1 MTAYRD
7 IYSDLPLRVH
17 EVWQRSKAKT
27 DSGQR
32 DLSVTAMLMAAAT
45 GFAMPWESL
54 KNVGSGNRVD
64 WNSHPSFVNGDQAH
78 YQSVLK
84 GCDEFLSQK
93 ISDTASLKSISFRHC
108 SDQSDICDVAEYGN
122 KGKELEL
129 NKHAVRC
136 AVRVLRNALAHNNIV
151 AFGPNPDQIER
162 LGFFS
167 ENRVGSGC
175 VSTVD
180 GYLVVTFTT
189 SAFQD
194 FLSAWFLILRSEKN
208 EKR

>member
-7 IYSDLPLRVH
+7 IYCDLPSRVH
-17 EVWQRSKAKT
+17 EVWQLSKAKT
-27 DSGQR
+27 DSSQR

-54 KNVGSGNRVD
+54 KDVGSGNRND
-64 WNSHPSFVNGDQAH
+64 WNAHPSFAKGDQAH

-84 GCDEFLSQK
+84 SCDKFLSQK
-93 ISDTASLKSISFRHC
+93 ISDNPSLQSVSFRHC

-122 KGKELEL
+122 RGKKLEL
-129 NKHAVRC
+129 NNHTVRC

-151 AFGPNPDQIER
+151 AFGLNSDQIDK

-194 FLSAWFLILRSEKN
+194 FLDAWFLILKPEKN
-208 EKR
+208 ETR

>member
-1 MTAYRD
+1 MP
-7 IYSDLPLRVH
+7 SRVF
-17 EVWQRSKAKT
+17 EVWRRTKKNQEESRKKETQNKESN
-27 DSGQR
+27 

-54 KNVGSGNRVD
+54 KNVGSGNRND
-64 WNSHPSFVNGDQAH
+64 WNAHPSFANGNQAH
-78 YQSVLK
+78 YQSILK
-84 GCDEFLSQK
+84 SCDKFLSQK
-93 ISDTASLKSISFRHC
+93 ISDTASLQSVSFRHC
-108 SDQSDICDVAEYGN
+108 SDQSDICEVAEYGE

-129 NKHAVRC
+129 NKHTVRC

-151 AFGPNPDQIER
+151 AFGSTPDQIDK

-175 VSTVD
+175 VSTID
-180 GYLVVTFTT
+180 GYLVVTFAT

-194 FLSAWFLILRSEKN
+194 FLDAWFLILKPGKN
-208 EKR
+208 ETR